1 MYAQM
6 LFLLKRLDAPDIILT
21 YIWLLRTLYWF
32 YGQER
37 VRYSIIDIYKTKT
50 YFCF

>member
-21 YIWLLRTLYWF
+21 YIWLLRTHFIGSVGRKEY
-32 YGQER
+32 
-37 VRYSIIDIYKTKT
+37 DIQL
-50 YFCF
+50 